1 MLPPTKVV
9 VQCSPVEGKAN
20 KPYGRNLEGNWALG
34 MKPMRVFDSDNERI
48 HFPQGMTLKIT
59 IKSLILI
66 TCSKQLPLLI
76 GKKDTATNVIN
87 YFK

>member
-1 MLPPTKVV
+1 MCEVSRKVV
-9 VQCSPVEGKAN
+9 VHNVHLEGK
-20 KPYGRNLEGNWALG
+20 GIQNLEGNWALG